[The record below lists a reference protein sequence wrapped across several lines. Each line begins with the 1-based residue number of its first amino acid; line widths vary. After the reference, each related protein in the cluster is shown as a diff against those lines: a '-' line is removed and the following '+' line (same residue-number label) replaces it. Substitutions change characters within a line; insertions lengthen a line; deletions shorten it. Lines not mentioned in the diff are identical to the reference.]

1 MIKKYEPLDTR
12 DFFPFEDYKELNLGN
27 TKEACERFYNAPARS
42 CDILASDRAPSCSK
56 LNGMLIAHL
65 GLQKCF
71 LNIHLLVLSLCQY
84 SDPSSP
90 D

>member
-42 CDILASDRAPSCSK
+42 CDILASDRAPSCS
-56 LNGMLIAHL
+56 
-65 GLQKCF
+65 
-71 LNIHLLVLSLCQY
+71 
-84 SDPSSP
+84 
-90 D
+90 